1 MKRILILFFLIIFTF
16 FSAEIYA
23 YALDEENVLPPI
35 IAENY
40 EDDDGGIIPI
50 GDDFIKQE
58 ENKKM
63 IITFVCGGIGILILL
78 GVFTFTK
85 NSKNSNKN
93 AKEF

>member
-16 FSAEIYA
+16 FSAEIYV

-40 EDDDGGIIPI
+40 EDNDGGIIPI

-63 IITFVCGGIGILILL
+63 IITFVCGGLGVLILL
-78 GVFTFTK
+78 GVFVFTNK
-85 NSKNSNKN
+85 SNNNKN
-93 AKEF
+93 AK